1 MRLFKQGTLNVIFL
15 VPIAIYASQ
24 NGGYATTQEARP
36 GPLNKQ
42 QIEETVAGN
51 TLKLADDEVY
61 ALMAKDGNLK
71 GRNLPNGATEGSW
84 RVSDNDVLCAS
95 WDTPKGPVEVCDA
108 LGFFSAEI
116 GYQWGGN
123 TMVLLEGNP
132 KNLQTSNE
140 AAA

>member
-1 MRLFKQGTLNVIFL
+1 MKLFREGTLNVIVL

-24 NGGYATTQEARP
+24 SGGCATTQEARP
-36 GPLNKQ
+36 GPLTKQ

-51 TLKLADDEVY
+51 TFKLADDEVY
-61 ALMAKDGNLK
+61 ALVAKDGRLK
-71 GRNLPNGATEGSW
+71 GLNLPNGATDGSW
-84 RVSDNDVLCAS
+84 RVSDNDVLCAK
-95 WDTPKGPVEVCDA
+95 WDTPKGPIENCDT

-132 KNLQTSNE
+132 KDL
-140 AAA
+140 